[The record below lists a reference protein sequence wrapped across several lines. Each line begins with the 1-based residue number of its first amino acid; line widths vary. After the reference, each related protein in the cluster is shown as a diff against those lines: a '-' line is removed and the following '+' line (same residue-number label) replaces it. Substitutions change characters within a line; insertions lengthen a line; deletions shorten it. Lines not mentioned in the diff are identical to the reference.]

1 MVRLIP
7 DCLQGAC
14 LRALGLNA
22 SYRFHHARTPRGP
35 VHLVALAALV
45 LSVGTA
51 HAEETVEFTCK
62 SGELVRRL
70 VVVETSPS
78 SGQSCEVVY
87 WKDTEAPGVRHVLW
101 TAKLDAGYCYS
112 KALGLAGKL
121 GATGWT
127 CNSVS
132 LPFDSPEDQSSLDT
146 NRPIPPK
153 S

>member
-1 MVRLIP
+1 MAGLMHDDLLGVCQEGLRLKASCRRHCTQTSTGSFLSI
-7 DCLQGAC
+7 AII
-14 LRALGLNA
+14 AL
-22 SYRFHHARTPRGP
+22 S
-35 VHLVALAALV
+35 
-45 LSVGTA
+45 LSAGSVT
-51 HAEETVEFTCK
+51 AEETVEFTCK
-62 SGELVRRL
+62 SGDLVRRL
-70 VVVETSPS
+70 VVVETKPS
-78 SGQSCEVVY
+78 TGQSCEVVY

-132 LPFDSPEDQSSLDT
+132 LPFDSSEDQSLLDPLRT
-146 NRPIPPK
+146 DLSR